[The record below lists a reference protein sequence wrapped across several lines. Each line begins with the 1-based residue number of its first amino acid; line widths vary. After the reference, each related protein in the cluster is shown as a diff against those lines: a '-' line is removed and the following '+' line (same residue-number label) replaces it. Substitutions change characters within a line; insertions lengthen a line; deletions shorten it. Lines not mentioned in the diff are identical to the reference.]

1 MSIDYNQL
9 RELVGEM
16 EQGVAATTR
25 YTWLDLAREVLR
37 LRDGVEKERDACDLT
52 AGVCRDMGTPEHLAV
67 AGNITAIAESLTGLL
82 EGDTE

>member
-1 MSIDYNQL
+1 MSVDYDRL
-9 RELVGEM
+9 RELVGEV

-52 AGVCRDMGTPEHLAV
+52 AGACRDMATPEHLAV
-67 AGNITAIAESLTGLL
+67 AGNLTTITKDLTGLL
-82 EGDTE
+82 KGNTE